1 MNKIICD
8 VCVKNEASR
17 EYKIK
22 IREKGHWSG
31 YSRRAFYSSSWGDL
45 EEIDI
50 CGECAEKLLNLK
62 YLDSDGFHRPPE
74 KKA

>member
-8 VCVKNEASR
+8 ICGKNEASR

-22 IREKGHWSG
+22 IREKGHWSP
-31 YSRRAFYSSSWGDL
+31 YSRRAFYSISWGDWK
-45 EEIDI
+45 EIDI

-62 YLDSDGFHRPPE
+62 YLDKNGYERIPSPE
-74 KKA
+74 E